1 MTRWEKL
8 GQQSGANVCSEFH
21 RERKCGNHTFFHT
34 SLIERQGLYPL
45 DPMAALGSMAAW
57 PVEYNGCDTVPFSLP
72 NSRCLQRLPPFEDT
86 EISKL
91 DDHSYFKWILPIS
104 NRFSLIVAFLLGK
117 SIRWQQK
124 NLKLQCEQSLTS
136 KYQSEMKL
144 EDFWNNSAG
153 QWEKKGLHF

>member
-1 MTRWEKL
+1 MSALNFTGK
-8 GQQSGANVCSEFH
+8 GSVATTH
-21 RERKCGNHTFFHT
+21 
-34 SLIERQGLYPL
+34 SLILLSSRDRVYVLWILWLPWVL
-45 DPMAALGSMAAW
+45 WLLW

-91 DDHSYFKWILPIS
+91 DDHPYFKWILPIS

-153 QWEKKGLHF
+153 QWEKKGLYF